1 MIDSAQEA
9 PDENFI
15 SSILISLLGFHTAV
29 EGDPSHY
36 PAILGNHVFPIFLQE
51 MATPIQTVLP
61 PPLKIK
67 IKIAVPLELQHELF
81 GNQTPDNGCI
91 SLHAIKIIKSME
103 ENKRVLQFARG
114 AAYCCVGEGTSEE
127 ERGENVGKRGIWCS
141 ELRAISSG
149 WSFWWKDIVLDVVR
163 IWADGLRARERV

>member
-36 PAILGNHVFPIFLQE
+36 PAILGNHVFPLLVKE
-51 MATPIQTVLP
+51 MAAPIQTILP

-67 IKIAVPLELQHELF
+67 INVPSKLQHGLF
-81 GNQTPDNGCI
+81 GTQKVDNGCI
-91 SLHAIKIIKSME
+91 SLQDIKILNSVE
-103 ENKRVLQFARG
+103 ENQRVLQFARG
-114 AAYCCVGEGTSEE
+114 AAYCCVGEGTGEE
-127 ERGENVGKRGIWCS
+127 ERG
-141 ELRAISSG
+141 
-149 WSFWWKDIVLDVVR
+149 
-163 IWADGLRARERV
+163 